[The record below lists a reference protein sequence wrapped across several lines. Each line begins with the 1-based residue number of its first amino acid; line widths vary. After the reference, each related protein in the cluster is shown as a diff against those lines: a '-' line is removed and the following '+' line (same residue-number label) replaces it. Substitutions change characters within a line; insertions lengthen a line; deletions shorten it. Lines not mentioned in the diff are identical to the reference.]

1 MTRRHRGALVAGAML
16 AVGSAL
22 PPVLAIA
29 DQRLSYHMLL
39 EMALLALVAATGSLI
54 EFAGIDPLL
63 GGALLLFG
71 SLTLLVASVCR
82 SARAGVS

>member
-1 MTRRHRGALVAGAML
+1 MMTML
-16 AVGSAL
+16 KE
-22 PPVLAIA
+22 LAAELIGMFFA
-29 DQRLSYHMLL
+29 EKRLA
-39 EMALLALVAATGSLI
+39 MALLALVAATGSLI